1 MAIDRSAK
9 FITMP
14 GEIEST
20 GLDIPKSLKP
30 IVTNAPQDAQEI
42 EGYLSTLVQEGKI
55 TADEVTF
62 LIDSGALQN

>member
-9 FITMP
+9 FITVP

-20 GLDIPKSLKP
+20 GLSIPKSLKP
-30 IVTNAPQDAQEI
+30 IVTNAPQEDKAI
-42 EGYLSTLVQEGKI
+42 EDYLSELVKVGKI
-55 TADEVTF
+55 TADELTF